1 VAEIQSFVTALV
13 LDTAK
18 GVTLSQGP
26 YMLKVVEKDGTKINV
41 WKDYFSI
48 DHENEEFLAHIER
61 VWLTLAFSRID
72 QLPKVVK

>member
-1 VAEIQSFVTALV
+1 MDLV

-18 GVTLSQGP
+18 GVTLSQGEVPSESP

-41 WKDYFSI
+41 WKDYFTI
-48 DHENEEFLAHIER
+48 DYEETPTLKEG
-61 VWLTLAFSRID
+61 WLTLAFSRID